1 MNRIERRRFEKE
13 FRKVLRTAGDC
24 CGLCGAALEHNS
36 RTFGGYTVDAQT
48 VLTGECCARR
58 LESILVSGVYVNR
71 NLDVLPRGDVHGKP
85 EPVSQ
90 EDVTSAIESIQS
102 LFSNL
107 DKMSGHVTS
116 RAGVKNT
123 YRSISNWSTP
133 WRSDDAAWF
142 NRNPRRSHRIRA
154 MWAGEAASISR
165 GLVLPKPPE
174 NFRYE
179 VIVRQVEVGTR
190 IRALFC
196 RNMETPV
203 LNVEEVL
210 HALFDVLAE
219 PGRTGVINSD
229 EVAEIAVKY
238 AISNVSKPH

>member
-13 FRKVLRTAGDC
+13 FRKVLRTAGDS

-36 RTFGGYTVDAQT
+36 KTFGGYTAQSQT

-58 LESILVSGVYVNR
+58 LESILVSGVYVNK
-71 NLDVLPRGDVHGKP
+71 NLDALPRGDLHGKP

-90 EDVTSAIESIQS
+90 EEVTSAIGTIQS
-102 LFSNL
+102 VFSKL

-116 RAGVKNT
+116 PAGVEIS
-123 YRSISNWSTP
+123 YSSISNSGAP

-142 NRNPRRSHRIRA
+142 ERNPKRSHRIRPL
-154 MWAGEAASISR
+154 WAGEGANMSK
-165 GLVLPKPPE
+165 GLVLLPTPV

-179 VIVRQVEVGTR
+179 VIVRQLEVGTR

-196 RNMETPV
+196 RNMDAPTAM
-203 LNVEEVL
+203 VEEVL
-210 HALFDVLAE
+210 HALFDILAQR
-219 PGRTGVINSD
+219 GRTGVISSD

-238 AISNVSKPH
+238 AISNASKPH